1 MKCAAAPKPICLRGE
16 ELGEVADLARLEVE
30 FKNDFS
36 NVLNV
41 VTKLVLLQNDTTA
54 TAKIDYDLDFLVSLP
69 NIELWFKD
77 FVIMIF
83 QKAQGVVAE
92 QGGCLI
98 PSSTEGQPEQ
108 EEEEEEGGQGE
119 YEPFSITT
127 LRVFNIQRL
136 RSKQPRLK
144 FVLTATVQ
152 TEGRDKVGR
161 VSYEVPLTTHLLNN
175 ND

>member
-1 MKCAAAPKPICLRGE
+1 
-16 ELGEVADLARLEVE
+16 
-30 FKNDFS
+30 
-36 NVLNV
+36 
-41 VTKLVLLQNDTTA
+41 
-54 TAKIDYDLDFLVSLP
+54 
-69 NIELWFKD
+69 
-77 FVIMIF
+77 MI
-83 QKAQGVVAE
+83 VE
-92 QGGCLI
+92 QGDCLL
-98 PSSTEGQPEQ
+98 PSSESQPEEE

-136 RSKQPRLK
+136 RSKQPKLK

-161 VSYEVPLTTHLLNN
+161 VSYEVPLTKHLLSN